1 MFAEERKLK
10 IIELLKEK
18 KKLTVPEL
26 SEYFKVSSATIR
38 GDLNELEA
46 SNLAIRTHGGA
57 ILKTKSGFELTSK
70 QKEVSNQEAK
80 IAISHLALN
89 YIEEHDTIILDSG
102 TTTLELAKLLYKRK
116 DLTVVTND
124 IKIASILDDFDG
136 IEVVLLGGI
145 VRKGFNCTIGNH
157 SFHLL
162 RELSVDKA
170 FMGCNSFSLEKGAS
184 TPNILHSEVKREM
197 ISISGKTLLLV
208 DSTKFG
214 KKSFARFAP
223 LDKIDI
229 ILTDTIS
236 KKSKIQLEQD
246 GISVISAVK

>member
-1 MFAEERKLK
+1 MFAEERKIK

-18 KKLTVPEL
+18 KKITVPEL
-26 SEYFKVSSATIR
+26 CEYFKVSSATIR
-38 GDLNELEA
+38 GDLNELEK

-57 ILKTKSGFELTSK
+57 ILKTKAGFELTSK
-70 QKEVSNQEAK
+70 QKQVSNQKAK
-80 IAISHLALN
+80 IVISHLALN
-89 YIEEHDTIILDSG
+89 YIEDHDTIILDSG
-102 TTTLELAKLLYKRK
+102 TTTLELAKLLYKRI

-124 IKIASILDDFDG
+124 INIASVLDDFEG
-136 IEVVLLGGI
+136 IEVVVLGG
-145 VRKGFNCTIGNH
+145 VLRKGFNCTIGNNSH
-157 SFHLL
+157 QQL

-170 FMGCNSFSLEKGAS
+170 FMACNSFSMEKGAS

-197 ISISGKTLLLV
+197 ISISSKTFLLV

-214 KKSFARFAP
+214 KKSFSQFAP

-229 ILTDTIS
+229 IITDTIS

-246 GISVISAVK
+246 SISVISVVN